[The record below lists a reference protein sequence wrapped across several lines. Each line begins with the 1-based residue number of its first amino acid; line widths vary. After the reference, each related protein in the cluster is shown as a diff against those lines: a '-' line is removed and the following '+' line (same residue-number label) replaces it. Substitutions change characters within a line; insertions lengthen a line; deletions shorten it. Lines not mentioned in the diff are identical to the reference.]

1 MEINRI
7 YNEDCLKTMKRMED
21 NSVNCI
27 VTSPPYNKG
36 YWSKNRNM
44 KNGFSSIKHP
54 KSYTNPTKSRRIE
67 YGDFKDNLKPEI
79 YENQQREVINECL
92 RILKPDGSLFYNHI
106 DILHEHNTIHPH
118 YIYNFPVKQIIIW
131 NRKNTPKLDKSYFY
145 PIHEYIFWLK
155 KSKDAKPYFNRKS
168 SPLNKSIW
176 NMTPAIENNHPAP
189 FPIKLVK
196 NCILMTTK
204 ENDLVYD
211 CYMGSGTTAKASTE
225 LNRNY
230 IGSELNLE
238 YIDKHLKEEKY
249 LDSQTKLF

>member
-1 MEINRI
+1 MELNRI
-7 YNEDCLKTMKRMED
+7 YNEDCLETMKRMED

-44 KNGFSSIKHP
+44 NNGFSSQKHP
-54 KSYTNPTKSRRIE
+54 NSYTNATKCRRIE
-67 YGDFKDNLKPEI
+67 YGDFKDNLQPEI
-79 YENQQREVINECL
+79 YEMQQREVIKECL
-92 RILKPDGSLFYNHI
+92 RILKPDGSMFYNHI
-106 DILHEHNTIHPH
+106 DILNEHNTIHPNF
-118 YIYNFPVKQIIIW
+118 IYDFPVKQIIIW

-155 KSKDAKPYFNRKS
+155 KSKECKPYFERNS

-176 NMTPAIENNHPAP
+176 NMTPATENNHPAP

-204 ENDLVYD
+204 ENDIVYD

-225 LNRNY
+225 LKRNY

-238 YIDKHLKEEKY
+238 YIDKHIKEEKNIE
-249 LDSQTKLF
+249 SQQKLF